1 MCFLCQLIK
10 FHYLSS
16 TGFTQDLLYGKKE
29 RLMGSRVK
37 QKTVT
42 TKRKQPMENI
52 TLTALKELY
61 KTEFKKLELMK
72 EYVAEKEATR
82 YALAVDILREV
93 KRDKEEET
101 IDFDQIEMSQ
111 LAEDKLDDFFRRDE
125 DMINVDYKGSLE
137 YDLQKAFILKIE
149 NRLKEEYGLV
159 PAKNVNGTIVFK
171 KIKK

>member
-1 MCFLCQLIK
+1 
-10 FHYLSS
+10 
-16 TGFTQDLLYGKKE
+16 
-29 RLMGSRVK
+29 
-37 QKTVT
+37 
-42 TKRKQPMENI
+42 MENI

-72 EYVAEKEATR
+72 EYIAEKEAIR

-93 KRDKEEET
+93 KRDKEEGT

-125 DMINVDYKGSLE
+125 DMMNVDYKGSLE

>member
-1 MCFLCQLIK
+1 
-10 FHYLSS
+10 
-16 TGFTQDLLYGKKE
+16 
-29 RLMGSRVK
+29 
-37 QKTVT
+37 
-42 TKRKQPMENI
+42 MENI

-72 EYVAEKEATR
+72 EYIAEKEAIR
-82 YALAVDILREV
+82 YSMAIDILREV
-93 KRDKEEET
+93 KKDKEEGT

-125 DMINVDYKGSLE
+125 DMMNVDYKGSLE
-137 YDLQKAFILKIE
+137 YDIQKAFIQKIE
-149 NRLKEEYGLV
+149 DRLQEEYGLV

>member
-1 MCFLCQLIK
+1 LIK
-10 FHYLSS
+10 LHYLSS

-29 RLMGSRVK
+29 TLMESRQK

-72 EYVAEKEATR
+72 EYIAEKEAVR
-82 YALAVDILREV
+82 YSIAVDILREV
-93 KRDKEEET
+93 KKDREEET
-101 IDFDQIEMSQ
+101 VDFDQMEMSQ

-137 YDLQKAFILKIE
+137 YYLQKAFILKIE
-149 NRLKEEYGLV
+149 NRLQEEYGLV

>member
-1 MCFLCQLIK
+1 
-10 FHYLSS
+10 
-16 TGFTQDLLYGKKE
+16 
-29 RLMGSRVK
+29 
-37 QKTVT
+37 
-42 TKRKQPMENI
+42 MENI

-72 EYVAEKEATR
+72 EYIAEKEAIR

-125 DMINVDYKGSLE
+125 DMMNVDYKRSLE
-137 YDLQKAFILKIE
+137 YDLQKAFIAKIE

-159 PAKNVNGTIVFK
+159 PAKNINGTIVFK

>member
-1 MCFLCQLIK
+1 MSIDK
-10 FHYLSS
+10 IDYLFR
-16 TGFTQDLLYGKKE
+16 TGFTRNLLYGNKE
-29 RLMGSRVK
+29 TQVDIPRSKVK
-37 QKTVT
+37 TAT
-42 TKRKQPMENI
+42 TKRKLLMENI

-72 EYVAEKEATR
+72 EYIAEKEAVR
-82 YALAVDILREV
+82 YSIAVDILREV
-93 KRDKEEET
+93 KKDREEET
-101 IDFDQIEMSQ
+101 VDFDQMEMSQ

-149 NRLKEEYGLV
+149 NRLQEEYGLV